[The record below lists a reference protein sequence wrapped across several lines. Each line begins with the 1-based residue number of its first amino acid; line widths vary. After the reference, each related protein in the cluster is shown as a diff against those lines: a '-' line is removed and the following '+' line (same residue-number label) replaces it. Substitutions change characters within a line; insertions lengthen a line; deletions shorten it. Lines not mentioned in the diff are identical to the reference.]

1 MADNTPE
8 QPISTKSVEQPEQS
22 MGTIPRRPAQK
33 QAKKRR
39 RHWGRR
45 RVPSMIQM
53 TMSEC
58 GAACLAMIL
67 NYYGR
72 ATTIAE
78 IRDRCGVGRDG
89 LSALSIVK
97 TARAYGLRV
106 RAVSLKENDL
116 RFVSLP
122 AIIHWNFNHFV
133 IVERWTP
140 SYVDLVDPANG
151 YRRVDAKTFGNS
163 FTGIV
168 IQMEPGE
175 QFTRRRKTQHLSFWS
190 YLRDLPH
197 LPGFLGQLLGASLV
211 LQILGLGFP
220 LLTKVFLDQVIPG
233 NLRNLM
239 ALLCI
244 GICIIVVAQWA
255 TSLLRASL
263 LIYLQARV
271 DIQMMLGFFEHLLS
285 LPYHFFLQRSSG
297 DLLTR
302 LNSNIAIRDT
312 LTNQFIST
320 ILDGGT
326 VIIYFSILVSQS
338 SVLALTALGLGIGQM
353 ALLLLTTR
361 VIHRLTKR
369 DLIAQGEAQGYM
381 TEALVGIA
389 TVKAAGAEQR
399 VLDRWSNLFFK
410 HLNLSTR
417 RDYISAVLG
426 SLIGALNMLAPLLLL
441 WFGTQQVMDGALTVG
456 SMIALNTLASSFLT
470 PLSSLASTGQKLQLV
485 RANFERIMD
494 VVEAEPEQDIQTV
507 RQPPELTGQIELR
520 NVSFS
525 YDPNAPLVLHDIS
538 LQIQPGQKVALVGKT
553 GSGKST
559 LGRLLLGLHLP
570 TSGVILYDGEP
581 LHELNYG
588 MVRSRF
594 GVVMQEATIF
604 SGSVRENIAL
614 NNPDMDL
621 NRVME
626 AAQAAAIHPDI
637 ARMPMGYETQIS
649 EGGSVLSGGQRQRLA
664 IARALASDPAILLLD
679 EATSHLDVVTEG
691 VVERSLNVLACTR
704 IVIAH
709 RLSTVRNADLILV
722 LDQGKIVERGTH
734 AALLQR
740 NGLYTRIVQS
750 QIYGDEDE
758 LEKHI
763 TQKLQSIQRSLPPA
777 EQDYTAQVQQNLERK
792 VRHQI
797 KPLKLVQM

>member
-1 MADNTPE
+1 MASNSPE
-8 QPISTKSVEQPEQS
+8 QPALTENTLPSRHTGRKALKS
-22 MGTIPRRPAQK
+22 G
-33 QAKKRR
+33 KR
-39 RHWGRR
+39 GFRR
-45 RVPSMIQM
+45 RVPAMIQM
-53 TMSEC
+53 TMGEC
-58 GAACLAMIL
+58 GASCLAMIL
-67 NYYGR
+67 SYYGR
-72 ATTIAE
+72 ATSIAE
-78 IRDRCGVGRDG
+78 IRDHCGVGRDG

-97 TARAYGLRV
+97 AARAYGLRV
-106 RAVSLKENDL
+106 RAVSLKGNDL

-140 SYVDLVDPANG
+140 RYVDLVDPANG
-151 YRRVDAKTFGNS
+151 YRRVDAKTFGES

-168 IQMEPGE
+168 IQLEPGE
-175 QFTRRRKTQHLSFWS
+175 QFARRRKVPHLSLWS
-190 YLRDLPH
+190 YLRGLPH
-197 LPGFLGQLLGASLV
+197 LPGFLAQLLGASLL
-211 LQILGLGFP
+211 LQVLGLGFP
-220 LLTKVFLDQVIPG
+220 LLTKVFLDQVIPD
-233 NLRNLM
+233 NLSNLM
-239 ALLCI
+239 AILCV
-244 GICIIVVAQWA
+244 GICMIVFAQWA

-312 LTNQFIST
+312 LTNQLIST

-326 VIIYFSILVSQS
+326 VIIYFFILLSQS
-338 SVLALTALGLGIGQM
+338 SVLALTALGLGLAQIAM
-353 ALLLLTTR
+353 LLFTTR

-417 RDYISAVLG
+417 RDYVAALLG
-426 SLIGALNMLAPLLLL
+426 SLIGAINMLAPLLLL
-441 WFGTQQVMDGALTVG
+441 WFGTQQVLNGALTVG

-470 PLSSLASTGQKLQLV
+470 PLSSLAATGQKLLLV
-485 RANFERIMD
+485 RANFERIVD

-507 RQPPELTGQIELR
+507 RQPPELTGQIDLEH
-520 NVSFS
+520 VSFS
-525 YDPNAPLVLHDIS
+525 YDANAPQVLRDIS
-538 LQIQPGQKVALVGKT
+538 LHITPGQKVALVGKT

-570 TSGVILYDGEP
+570 TSGTILYDGIP
-581 LHELNYG
+581 LHELDYG
-588 MVRSRF
+588 AVRSHF
-594 GVVMQEATIF
+594 GVVMQDATIF

-614 NNPDMDL
+614 NNPSMDL
-621 NRVME
+621 DLVIQ
-626 AAQAAAIHPDI
+626 AAQAAAIHSDV
-637 ARMPMGYETQIS
+637 ALMPMGYETLIS

-664 IARALASDPAILLLD
+664 IARALASNPAILLLD

-691 VVERSLNVLACTR
+691 VVEKSFNALACTR

-734 AALLQR
+734 TELLQK
-740 NGLYTRIVQS
+740 NGLYALIVQS
-750 QIYGDEDE
+750 QINGDEVA
-758 LEKHI
+758 LEKQI
-763 TQKLQSIQRSLPPA
+763 TQKLERIHHIALTDKDQYAQ
-777 EQDYTAQVQQNLERK
+777 QVQQNLEKKARYEL
-792 VRHQI
+792 
-797 KPLKLVQM
+797 KPLKRKGIVNLII